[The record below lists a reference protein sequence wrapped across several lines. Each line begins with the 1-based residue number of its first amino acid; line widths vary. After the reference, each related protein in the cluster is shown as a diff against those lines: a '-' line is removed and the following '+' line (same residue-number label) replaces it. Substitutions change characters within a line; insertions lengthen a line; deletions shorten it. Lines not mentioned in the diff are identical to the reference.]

1 MSTDRFRTVDSL
13 ALFLLDALSILTSFS
28 LAYQVRRIL
37 PYPEPLVGNIP
48 FDTYYAM
55 FTVQGICILFIL
67 FLNRQYYIPRAP
79 SRLQQLYNMFSSVTV
94 GILLTIAI
102 STFLFK
108 GETFLI
114 DFPRAMVLYSWLIT
128 IFLLVIARIFHHA
141 MRDWLRSRGYG
152 EDRII
157 IVGTGEVAKLT
168 LQRIAWSRRL
178 GYHVVGIV
186 DPRNEMRKLAEFPV
200 LGAPEDLPHLIEKH
214 NIDEVIIAMPE
225 HGHREVV
232 RVVGF
237 CQRGRVSIKIFPDV
251 FQFITEQATID
262 DLGGLPLLTVRDFA
276 MRGYMLIFKR
286 LLDIVGASIGLVL
299 LSPGLLLTAILVKL
313 ESSGPA
319 FFVQERMGLD
329 GHLIQMIKFRSMR
342 LDAEKSGPG
351 WTVKDDPRRTRIGG
365 FLRKVNLDEFPQLI
379 NVLLGEMSLV
389 GPRPEQPYY
398 VDQFRKEMPNY
409 MQRHLLPSGMTGWA
423 QVNGL
428 RGDTSIT
435 ERTKYDLWYIEN
447 WSLGLDITIIVR
459 TLWMMV
465 TNNNEGAG

>member
-1 MSTDRFRTVDSL
+1 MSTDRFRTIDSL
-13 ALFLLDALSILTSFS
+13 ALFILDAFAIIASFY
-28 LAYQVRRIL
+28 LAFQLRVQL
-37 PYPEPLVGNIP
+37 PYPEPLAVMIP
-48 FDTYYAM
+48 FETYYAM
-55 FTVQGICILFIL
+55 YTVQFVCILFAL
-67 FLNRQYYIPRAP
+67 FLNRQYYVPRAP
-79 SRLQQLYNMFSSVTV
+79 SRVRQLYQLFSSVTV
-94 GILLTIAI
+94 GVLLTIAL
-102 STFLFK
+102 STFFFK
-108 GETFLI
+108 GESFLI
-114 DFPRAMVLYSWLIT
+114 DFPRAMVLYSWLLAIG
-128 IFLLVIARIFHHA
+128 LLFFTRIVHHT
-141 MRDWLRSRGYG
+141 MRDWLRSRGAG
-152 EDRII
+152 QDRLL
-157 IVGTGEVAKLT
+157 IVGTGDVAKLT
-168 LQRIAWSRRL
+168 LQRIEWSRRL

-186 DPRNEMRKLAEFPV
+186 DPDNAMRRLSGFPV
-200 LGAPEDLPHLIEKH
+200 LGAPEDLPRLIEKH

-225 HGHREVV
+225 HGHRQVV
-232 RVVGF
+232 KVVGY

-276 MRGYMLIFKR
+276 MRGYMLVFKR
-286 LLDIVGASIGLVL
+286 LFDIFGSLAGLVL
-299 LSPGLLLTAILVKL
+299 LSPALLLTAILVKL
-313 ESSGPA
+313 ESNGPA

-329 GHLIQMIKFRSMR
+329 GELIQMIKFRSMR
-342 LDAEKSGPG
+342 QDAEKSGPG
-351 WTVKDDPRRTRIGG
+351 WTVQNDPRRTRIGS

-459 TLWMMV
+459 TIWMML

>member
-13 ALFLLDALSILTSFS
+13 VLFLLDALSIFASFP
-28 LAYQVRRIL
+28 LAYQVRRLL
-37 PYPEPLVGNIP
+37 PYPEPLVSTIP
-48 FDTYYAM
+48 FDSYYAM
-55 FTVQGICILFIL
+55 FTVQFICILFVL

-79 SRLQQLYNMFSSVTV
+79 SRIRQLYGMFTSVTV

-128 IFLLVIARIFHHA
+128 IILLVVARIIHHTT
-141 MRDWLRSRGYG
+141 RDWLRSRGHG
-152 EDRII
+152 ADRILV
-157 IVGTGEVAKLT
+157 VGTGEVAKLT
-168 LQRIAWSRRL
+168 LQRIQWSRRL
-178 GYHVVGIV
+178 GYQVIGIV
-186 DPRNEMRKLAEFPV
+186 DPVNGMRKLAGFPV
-200 LGAPEDLPHLIEKH
+200 LGAPADLPRLIEKH
-214 NIDEVIIAMPE
+214 QIDEVIIAMPE
-225 HGHREVV
+225 HGHRQVV

-251 FQFITEQATID
+251 FQFITEQASID

-286 LLDIVGASIGLVL
+286 LMDIVGAAVGLIL

-313 ESSGPA
+313 ESNGPA

-329 GHLIQMIKFRSMR
+329 GRLIQMIKFRSMR
-342 LDAEKSGPG
+342 QDAEKSGPG
-351 WTVKDDPRRTRIGG
+351 WTVKDDPRRTRIGS
-365 FLRKVNLDEFPQLI
+365 FLRRLNLDEFPQLI

-459 TLWMMV
+459 TIWMML
-465 TNNNEGAG
+465 TNNNDGAG

>member
-1 MSTDRFRTVDSL
+1 MSNDRFRTLDSI
-13 ALFLLDALSILTSFS
+13 ALFVLDALFVVISFF
-28 LAYQVRRIL
+28 LAYQLRRLL
-37 PYPEPLVGNIP
+37 PYPEPLVVDIP
-48 FDTYYAM
+48 LSTYYRMYA
-55 FTVQGICILFIL
+55 VQLVCVLFVL
-67 FLNRQYYIPRAP
+67 FLNRQYYVPRAP
-79 SRLQQLYNMFSSVTV
+79 SRVRQLYQIFTSVTV
-94 GILLTIAI
+94 GVLLTIAI

-128 IFLLVIARIFHHA
+128 IIMLIFGRFVHHA
-141 MRDWLRSRGYG
+141 ARDWLRARGFG
-152 EDRII
+152 EDRILV
-157 IVGTGEVAKLT
+157 VGTGEVAKLT
-168 LQRIAWSRRL
+168 LQRIDWSRRL
-178 GYHVVGIV
+178 GYKVVGIV
-186 DPRNEMRKLAEFPV
+186 DPDNGMRKLAGHPI
-200 LGAPEDLPHLIEKH
+200 LGVPEDLPALIERH

-225 HGHREVV
+225 HGHRQVV

-276 MRGYMLIFKR
+276 MRGYMLVFKR
-286 LLDIVGASIGLVL
+286 LIDIVGALIGLVL
-299 LSPGLLLTAILVKL
+299 LSPALLLTAIMVKL
-313 ESSGPA
+313 ESNGPA

-329 GHLIQMIKFRSMR
+329 GKLIQMIKFRSMR
-342 LDAEKSGPG
+342 QDAEDKGPG
-351 WTVKDDPRRTRIGG
+351 WTVKDDPRRTRIGSI
-365 FLRKVNLDEFPQLI
+365 LRKLNLDEFPQLI

-398 VDQFRKEMPNY
+398 VDQFRQEMPNY

-428 RGDTSIT
+428 RGDTSIN

-459 TLWMMV
+459 TIWMML
-465 TNNNEGAG
+465 TNNNDGAG